1 MPIKNFQAS
10 LISKYVGSQ
19 YIDNTQREE
28 AKLDA
33 YFVNNLS
40 LQYEW
45 NPKHTFKSVLFS
57 VIGNNIL
64 NAKYIPYGS
73 NKYGESYIPAAEAHY
88 LAGITLSF

>member
-1 MPIKNFQAS
+1 M
-10 LISKYVGSQ
+10 
-19 YIDNTQREE
+19 
-28 AKLDA
+28 
-33 YFVNNLS
+33 
-40 LQYEW
+40 QYEW